1 MAAGIPKSTFLG
13 TSAELSL
20 EYLGSVDRVVTN
32 FLCTWYHAFPAWRR
46 PKYCAQILSDLQ
58 AHLEK
63 FFELEYYFKETQI
76 LQAVIKRW
84 GQERHSDAILN
95 WLHAEFLLRVQEA
108 AWHHSTTSSEVTL
121 LSDKITRLMEE
132 LEKSTLAPS
141 FDYNSREK
149 HEAPV
154 VLRTFP
160 DEDPRSST
168 NCVQES
174 AKGIENGAEEKFH
187 QLYAKSEEYA
197 ARIHALESIVSG
209 LLSNASTSSIEASI
223 SAQVENGQ
231 ESSGAPGESSEAL
244 TVTMPTP
251 APTTR
256 SSSPI
261 QDPQQRWPTV
271 VLCVKDHHTNM
282 LVRLGCDLPF
292 GGFRRSLRRPDSD
305 FIELWHGNTQI
316 MDEDTPNSLGLEEN
330 SLINIVVP
338 VHRSDWVDV
347 SKMYSRNTLAV

>member
-1 MAAGIPKSTFLG
+1 MAAGVPKSTSIG
-13 TSAELSL
+13 TSAEMPL
-20 EYLGSVDRVVTN
+20 EYHESVDRVVTN

-46 PKYCAQILSDLQ
+46 PKYCGQILSDLQ
-58 AHLEK
+58 AHLDK
-63 FFELEYYFKETQI
+63 FFEHEYYFKETQI
-76 LQAVIKRW
+76 LLAVIKRW

-108 AWHHSTTSSEVTL
+108 AWHQSTTEAAWHQSTTNTEVTL

-160 DEDPRSST
+160 DEDLRSST

-174 AKGIENGAEEKFH
+174 ARGIENGTEENID
-187 QLYAKSEEYA
+187 QLSAKSEEHA

-209 LLSNASTSSIEASI
+209 ILSNASTSSAQASI
-223 SAQVENGQ
+223 PAQVENEQ
-231 ESSGAPGESSEAL
+231 KSSGGPGESSEAP
-244 TVTMPTP
+244 TVIMPTP
-251 APTTR
+251 ATTTR

-261 QDPQQRWPTV
+261 QDPQQHWPTV

-282 LVRLGCDLPF
+282 LVRLGY
-292 GGFRRSLRRPDSD
+292 SDS
-305 FIELWHGNTQI
+305 IELWHGNTQVL
-316 MDEDTPNSLGLEEN
+316 DEDTPNSLGLEEN

-338 VHRSDWVDV
+338 VQRSDWVDV
-347 SKMYSRNTLAV
+347 PKMHFKNTSAV